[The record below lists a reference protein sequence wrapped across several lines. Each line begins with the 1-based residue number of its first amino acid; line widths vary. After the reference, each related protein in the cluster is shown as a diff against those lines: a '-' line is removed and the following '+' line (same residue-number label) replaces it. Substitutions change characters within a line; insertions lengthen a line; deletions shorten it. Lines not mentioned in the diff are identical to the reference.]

1 MKCFNCGL
9 NTDIQK
15 FGIAICTLCE
25 AELRLFTDDTILR
38 QNKEYKSSDKYASY
52 PDEIADRLQLLE
64 KDFLKKKIKLSHIL
78 ERIDT
83 IKLTKS

>member
-15 FGIAICTLCE
+15 FGIAICSICE
-25 AELRLFTDDTILR
+25 AELRLFTDDTIIR

-52 PDEIADRLQLLE
+52 LEEVSDRLILLE
-64 KDFLKKKIKLSHIL
+64 KDYLKKRIKLFHIL
-78 ERIDT
+78 ERIDS
-83 IKLTKS
+83 IKL

>member
-15 FGIAICTLCE
+15 FGIAICSICE
-25 AELRLFTDDTILR
+25 AELRLFTDDTIIR

-52 PDEIADRLQLLE
+52 PEEVSDRLILLE
-64 KDFLKKKIKLSHIL
+64 KDYLKKRIKLFHIL
-78 ERIDT
+78 ERIDS
-83 IKLTKS
+83 IKL